1 MIELARAYL
10 RPAKTV
16 SLPGAPGS
24 PLNFSAG
31 LCRIFDPRLVT
42 LALRREDVT
51 VHLDVRHSTHAQSW
65 IAACGENY
73 PAKARVALA
82 DGTVL
87 MPPQYVHP
95 DTDALKLYDCEET
108 R

>member
-10 RPAKTV
+10 VPAKTV

-24 PLNFSAG
+24 PLNFTAG
-31 LCRIFDPRLVT
+31 LCRIFDQRLVT

-51 VHLDVRHSTHAQSW
+51 VHLDARYSTHAAEW
-65 IAACGENY
+65 IAACGEIK
-73 PAKARVALA
+73 PARAKVALA

-87 MPPQYVHP
+87 FPPQYRHP
-95 DTDALKLYDCEET
+95 DDDALKLYECGA
-108 R
+108 